1 MAATATDHALE
12 DSTARFRHLATLFER
27 TARRVHAIGANRLD
41 LLSAEVQEER
51 ERLLRAIY
59 LALGV
64 TVLGLLGGMTF
75 TAALV
80 VGLWGRSPLVVL
92 LVLTLA
98 YGAGAAFLCRRLT
111 ACLRDWQTFPDSLD
125 QLRKDRSCI
134 ERLLP

>member
-1 MAATATDHALE
+1 ME
-12 DSTARFRHLATLFER
+12 ESNEGFRHLATLFER
-27 TARRVHAIGANRLD
+27 TARRVLAIGANRLD
-41 LLSAEVQEER
+41 LLAAEVQEER
-51 ERLLRAIY
+51 ERLLHAIY

-80 VGLWGRSPLVVL
+80 VGLWDRSPLAVL
-92 LVLTLA
+92 CVLTLA
-98 YGAGAAFLCRRLT
+98 YAAGAAFLCRRLT

-125 QLRKDRSCI
+125 QLGKDRASI